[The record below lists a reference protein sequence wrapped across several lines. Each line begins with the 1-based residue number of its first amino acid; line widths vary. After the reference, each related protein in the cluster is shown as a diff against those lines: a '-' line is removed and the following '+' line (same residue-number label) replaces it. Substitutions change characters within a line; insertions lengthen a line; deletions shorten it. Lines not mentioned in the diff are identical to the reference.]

1 MTSGEF
7 LTPRQ
12 NGTLGGESIP
22 TYLVDFFL
30 VSESLTCDITH
41 SDIVPGFKTDHSM
54 ITLTISL
61 HSNPR
66 GNGFWKLNTSLL
78 SEISY
83 IEQVKITIQQTA
95 DEYKEDDSV
104 NPALLWEMIKLKVRE
119 KSVSYTASKKV
130 ATQKR
135 ENQVE
140 REIAALEKI
149 LDTTDSTALL
159 YHIAA
164 EKIDILKGDLEK
176 ILEYRTKGAIIRSK
190 SRWYNE
196 GEKNSRYFL
205 NLEKRHFKQ
214 GTISQIKINDD
225 EFITTDKAILSECV
239 SFYKN
244 MYSSKKRDCNH
255 SIFFPQAND
264 TVLSSEEQ
272 SMCEGTL
279 TKKECL
285 AA

>member
-1 MTSGEF
+1 M
-7 LTPRQ
+7 
-12 NGTLGGESIP
+12 
-22 TYLVDFFL
+22 
-30 VSESLTCDITH
+30 
-41 SDIVPGFKTDHSM
+41 
-54 ITLTISL
+54 
-61 HSNPR
+61 
-66 GNGFWKLNTSLL
+66 
-78 SEISY
+78 
-83 IEQVKITIQQTA
+83 KITIQQTA

-119 KSVSYTASKKV
+119 KSISYTASKKA

-135 ENQVE
+135 EYQLE

-149 LDTTDSTALL
+149 LDTTDCTALL

-164 EKIDILKGDLEK
+164 EKIDILKGELEK

-214 GTISQIKINDD
+214 GTISQIKINDN

-244 MYSSKKRDCNH
+244 LYSSKKRDCNH

-279 TKKECL
+279 TVKECL
-285 AA
+285 AALKTMESNKTPGTDGLPAEFYKVFWKDISSFLIAALHYSFESGRLSISQRRGAIKLIPKKDAELYYIKNWRPITLLNTD